1 MPDFADPLIQG
12 LMAGIKFKQYFANA
26 RRQQEELQMRKE
38 QIAEARTQRQ
48 RQNELADLQ
57 QRIAM
62 GTNPDLSRLAP
73 GQTTRPVS
81 FPEQDMGAQSVAIPP
96 APDMGD
102 ETLPGG
108 LEAPPSIAARFEVPR
123 SIRMTPSGAGGLPVE
138 NPIEYRGDRYDIH
151 GPEEIFNRN
160 LQTAAALAEMK
171 RRETEAGYV
180 PITGS
185 GQTFR
190 VPPQVAGTQWKA
202 LNPPPP
208 KPTPPAKPG
217 PVQWFT
223 DKNGNVTGLERTP
236 TGLNVLSGPETQG
249 IGRPPGTAG
258 GTGSLAAE
266 RFEFGKR
273 ETIRKEQEAEDA
285 KQEANVQKLIGEAEK
300 HHGERVAR
308 GQELASGD
316 LDKKKR
322 SEIQA
327 QFSAATQRAQDVQY
341 RIAKLMRV
349 AAPPKTRVD
358 AMRAQ
363 AEAEKKDV
371 SWTAPDGGVWNMSG
385 GILYIVD
392 KTTPTQATQPTQPRP
407 TATGKSTNPYR

>member
-1 MPDFADPLIQG
+1 
-12 LMAGIKFKQYFANA
+12 
-26 RRQQEELQMRKE
+26 
-38 QIAEARTQRQ
+38 
-48 RQNELADLQ
+48 
-57 QRIAM
+57 
-62 GTNPDLSRLAP
+62 
-73 GQTTRPVS
+73 
-81 FPEQDMGAQSVAIPP
+81 MGAQSVAIPP
-96 APDMGD
+96 APDLSD

-108 LEAPPSIAARFEVPR
+108 LEGPPSIAARFSEAAADSLPSNLDPTGKYRGLYGVPR
-123 SIRMTPSGAGGLPVE
+123 SIRTTPAVTGGLPVE

-258 GTGSLAAE
+258 GTGTLAAE
-266 RFEFGKR
+266 RFQFAKDEAAQRKQ
-273 ETIRKEQEAEDA
+273 EAARKEQEAEEA
-285 KQEANVQKLIGEAEK
+285 NQEAKIHTLLGEGEK
-300 HHGERVAR
+300 HHGERIKW
-308 GQELASGD
+308 GQELVSGE
-316 LDKKKR
+316 LDKTKR
-322 SEIQA
+322 PEIQA
-327 QFSAATQRAQDVQY
+327 QFSAATERAQAVQF